1 MIPTQ
6 LSSEVSLRSCRR
18 GAGKRSP
25 FLYDSILF
33 ISGEYSLDR
42 PKKSENARGREKM
55 KQTRQRYA
63 VERWLPVAIVAFNIA
78 TSRHTA
84 SRRHSCKNF
93 TLDFDHDFS
102 ISTQHHSI
110 PEIVIA
116 CKCFV
121 LGTVIVMLSGRQSLT
136 CLCCRM
142 FSCTRQ
148 AAPSKLPSAL
158 ERCT

>member
-1 MIPTQ
+1 MGTFHFWRIQ
-6 LSSEVSLRSCRR
+6 LGQTEKKAKMRE
-18 GAGKRSP
+18 
-25 FLYDSILF
+25 
-33 ISGEYSLDR
+33 GE
-42 PKKSENARGREKM
+42 EM

-84 SRRHSCKNF
+84 SRRHSCKNL

-121 LGTVIVMLSGRQSLT
+121 LGKVIVMLSGRQSLT

-148 AAPSKLPSAL
+148 AAPSKLPS
-158 ERCT
+158 